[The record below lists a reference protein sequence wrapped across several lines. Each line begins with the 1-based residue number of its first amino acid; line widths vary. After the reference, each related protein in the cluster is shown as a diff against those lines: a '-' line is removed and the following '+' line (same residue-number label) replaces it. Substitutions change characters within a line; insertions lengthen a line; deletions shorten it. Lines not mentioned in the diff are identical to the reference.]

1 MVFTTFSGR
10 CTHASLDPI
19 RPALLLL
26 LSLPMVS
33 IVSTAKASSLAEFAC
48 GTMVMNGS
56 FYSEAG
62 VVQCDD
68 PKQDI
73 EVRSDSKKIFCFYS
87 AQCTPVTRKLKAA
100 VLKELDKSDW
110 SKLTDDEINRTVIR
124 LAASG
129 SLTGLEIT
137 QTSVQCLGDKTSNGN
152 PDCPKV
158 NDCVN
163 NRRGSSLYWKVKPL
177 KVLAAPP
184 TAADSDGFQ
193 VEQRGGSA
201 PRGVSR

>member
-10 CTHASLDPI
+10 CTHASLDSD
-19 RPALLLL
+19 PAGFTSATQFADGFHGLDGESQ
-26 LSLPMVS
+26 SLGGVR
-33 IVSTAKASSLAEFAC
+33 LRN
-48 GTMVMNGS
+48 NGHEW
-56 FYSEAG
+56 FVLSEAG

>member
-1 MVFTTFSGR
+1 MCRFIPFRQV
-10 CTHASLDPI
+10 
-19 RPALLLL
+19 LLLL
-26 LSLPMVS
+26 PFLMM
-33 IVSTAKASSLAEFAC
+33 TATSQARPVAEFAC

-68 PKQDI
+68 PKKDI

-87 AQCTPVTRKLKAA
+87 AQCTPVTQKLKAA
-100 VLKELDKSDW
+100 VLKEIDKPDW

-137 QTSVQCLGDKTSNGN
+137 QTSVQCLGDKTPNGN

-193 VEQRGGSA
+193 VEQKGGAA
-201 PRGVSR
+201 PRGISR